1 MEKRLA
7 IITGADG
14 GMGRWITKAFAKE
27 GLDVIMACRDLENA
41 EPIAEKVRTDTRN
54 DNVEVR
60 KIDLSSMSSV
70 YAFIEALR
78 KENRHISVLMNNA
91 GILTTKARPTEDGLE
106 TLVSVNYIAPY
117 MLTRSLLPQ
126 MMENA
131 RIVNTVSCTYAIGKI
146 TPEFFSNG
154 MKGNFHRIPAYS
166 NTKLALLLFTQELA
180 RRLKEKKSTITVNAA
195 DPGIVSTKMIK
206 MNEWFDP
213 LTDIFFRPF
222 IKRPLEGASTA
233 IALALWS
240 KFEGVTGKCFADCR
254 EKQVPGVILHHP
266 QQLSLW
272 NDTEQWLLEHKIVL
286 PKIDL

>member
-14 GMGRWITKAFAKE
+14 GMGRWITQALAKE
-27 GLDVIMACRDLENA
+27 RIEIIMACRDINNA
-41 EPIAEKVRTDTRN
+41 QLVADTVRKATN
-54 DNVEVR
+54 NGNIEIR
-60 KIDLSSMSSV
+60 KIDLSDMSSV
-70 YAFIEALR
+70 CEFIQTLR
-78 KENRHISVLMNNA
+78 TENRRISFLMNNA
-91 GILTTKARPTEDGLE
+91 GILTTKARPTKDGLE

-117 MLTRSLLPQ
+117 LLTRSLLPQ
-126 MMENA
+126 MAENA

-154 MKGNFHRIPAYS
+154 MKGTFHRIPAYS

-180 RRLKEKKSTITVNAA
+180 RRLQEKNSTIAVNAA

-240 KFEGVTGKCFADCR
+240 KFEGITGKCFADCQ
-254 EKQVPGVILHHP
+254 EKRVPTEILHHS
-266 QQLSLW
+266 QQLPLW
-272 NDTEQWLLEHKIVL
+272 NDTEAWLSEHGITL
-286 PKIDL
+286 PEFIR